1 MSLQQCK
8 TLQNRIENVID
19 LYRDDDLADGRISNS
34 EVIGVLEMI
43 KLNIF
48 QDSLE
53 SDDDEEPDSSEEW
66 KGERNE

>member
-19 LYRDDDLADGRISNS
+19 LYRNDESEAGRISNS

-48 QDSLE
+48 HLLFGNS
-53 SDDDEEPDSSEEW
+53 
-66 KGERNE
+66 R